1 MSIFDLVGRKFAIEC
16 KTEEDARL
24 VVDTAIANGI
34 ACNWNEDDDTGFDIY
49 EACVCCSFEQSRRR
63 RTCNM
68 YRAGADWAG
77 ESGYELIAP
86 ENIDELGIV
95 CEEIKPS
102 SYDVF
107 TLIL

>member
-16 KTEEDARL
+16 KTEKDARL
-24 VVDTAIANGI
+24 VVDTAIANGL

-49 EACVCCSFEQSRRR
+49 EACVCYSFEQSRRR
-63 RTCNM
+63 RMCNM
-68 YRAGADWAG
+68 YRGGADWAY

-86 ENIDELGIV
+86 GDIDELGGA
-95 CEEIKPS
+95 CEEVKPS
-102 SYDVF
+102 SCDVF